1 MKKLIKT
8 LFIFMLVISAFGQ
21 EESKP
26 YIRTS
31 INTPKSI
38 YYVKE
43 KFPFSFS
50 MTYYKVQLSS
60 NLSISKLPDAPYLIC
75 SQFFEQPEKKVSKN
89 YDIEFT
95 KTFKCNAYSE
105 KAGKLTLMPTIHM
118 NILTRSRSF
127 FGSDW
132 RETPYEQKVTPII
145 LDIIPLPTKNQPDTF
160 SGAVGQFNIKTTSDI
175 TDVTV
180 NSIIKLK
187 LVISGNGYLDNVEP
201 PAIGTNENF
210 KIYNPI
216 LLDKQ
221 ENKIIYEQTIIPLSK
236 KAHTIPTVSFTFFN
250 PDSEEYKTISSRDI
264 KLTFHEEKKG
274 GNQFEAYKPTSM
286 TNNTTNIT
294 IQPPKKITDPTF
306 SEVIPK
312 DTINISIY
320 VMNGVGLL
328 MIIISWM
335 FLSKKRAVITTIL
348 IIVLVAGLAIASK
361 KYITA
366 NEKYPLYVI
375 IEQTKAHIAPNSK
388 ALKTFQLN
396 KGDNVYLKETY
407 GEWSLVFKNS
417 HYGWIETTSINK

>member
-1 MKKLIKT
+1 MKKTI
-8 LFIFMLVISAFGQ
+8 LFIFLCILVICVHAQ
-21 EESKP
+21 ESSKP

-31 INTPKSI
+31 IKTPKSI
-38 YYVKE
+38 YYVNE

-50 MTYYKVQLSS
+50 MTYYKVEISS
-60 NLSISKLPDAPYLIC
+60 KLSISELPIAPYLIC
-75 SQFFEQPEKKVSKN
+75 SQFFEQPEKKVAKD

-95 KTFKCNAYSE
+95 KTFKCNAYS
-105 KAGKLTLMPTIHM
+105 GKEGKTTLMPTIHM
-118 NILTRSRSF
+118 NILTRSRNF
-127 FGSDW
+127 FGSAW

-145 LDIIPLPTKNQPDTF
+145 LDIIPLPTKSQPETF
-160 SGAVGQFNIKTTSDI
+160 SGAVGKFDIKTSADM

-187 LVISGNGYLDNVEP
+187 TTISGNGYLEKVEAP
-201 PAIGTNENF
+201 IIGINENF

-221 ENKIIYEQTIIPLSK
+221 DNKIIYEQTIIPLSK
-236 KAHTIPTVSFTFFN
+236 KAHTIPAVSFIFFNTDREEYETVS
-250 PDSEEYKTISSRDI
+250 SRNI
-264 KLTFHEEKKG
+264 KLTFHEEKKN
-274 GNQFEAYKPTSM
+274 GNQFETYKPT
-286 TNNTTNIT
+286 TTTNSTNIN
-294 IQPPKKITDPTF
+294 IQPPKNHIDPAF

-312 DTINISIY
+312 DTISISIY
-320 VMNGVGLL
+320 VMNGIGLL

-335 FLSKKRAVITTIL
+335 FLSKKSATITTIL
-348 IIVLVAGLAIASK
+348 IVILVGGLAIASK

-375 IEQTKAHIAPNSK
+375 SEQTKAHIAPNNQ

-396 KGDNVYLKETY
+396 KGDLVYLKETY

-417 HYGWIETTSINK
+417 HYGWIETTAINK

>member
-1 MKKLIKT
+1 
-8 LFIFMLVISAFGQ
+8 MLVISAFGQ
-21 EESKP
+21 EENKP

-31 INTPKSI
+31 INIPKSI
-38 YYVKE
+38 YYVNE

-50 MTYYKVQLSS
+50 MTYYKVQISS

-89 YDIEFT
+89 HDIEVT

-105 KAGKLTLMPTIHM
+105 KEGKLTLMPTIHM

-127 FGSDW
+127 FGSNW

-145 LDIIPLPTKNQPDTF
+145 LDIMPLPTKNQPKIF
-160 SGAVGQFNIKTTSDI
+160 SGAVGQFNIKTTSDT

-187 LVISGNGYLDNVEP
+187 TAISGNGYLDNVEP
-201 PAIGTNENF
+201 PIIGTNENF

-221 ENKIIYEQTIIPLSK
+221 ENKIIYEQTIIPLSS
-236 KAHTIPTVSFTFFN
+236 KARTIPGVSFTFFN
-250 PDSEEYKTISSRDI
+250 PESEEYKTVSSREI
-264 KLTFHEEKKG
+264 KITFHEEKKN

-286 TNNTTNIT
+286 TNSTTNT

-306 SEVIPK
+306 SEIIPK

-335 FLSKKRAVITTIL
+335 FLSKKRATLTTL
-348 IIVLVAGLAIASK
+348 LVVLLVAGLAIASK

-375 IEQTKAHIAPNSK
+375 TEQTNAHIAPNSQ

-407 GEWSLVFKNS
+407 GKWSLVFKNS